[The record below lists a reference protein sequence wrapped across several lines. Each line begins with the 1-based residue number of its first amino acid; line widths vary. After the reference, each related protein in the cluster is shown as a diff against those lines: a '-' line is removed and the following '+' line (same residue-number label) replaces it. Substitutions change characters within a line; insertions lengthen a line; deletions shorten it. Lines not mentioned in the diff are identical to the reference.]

1 MQSAA
6 RLFSSANMSSVRKYQ
21 PHYTVSDY
29 QHWEGDWELW
39 YGTAVAMSPSPF
51 GPHERAVSSFAYMI
65 QSSIQLNQ
73 CPCKVY
79 TGLDWIIQEDT
90 VVRPDVML
98 VCGCQPERHL
108 ETPPILVVEVLS
120 ESTATK
126 DRLAKRELYERQGV
140 EDYLIV
146 DTAARTICW
155 LELQTNGTYQD
166 ATNKIAENGLF
177 SISLSNGCIVNF
189 DRNAGFS

>member
-1 MQSAA
+1 
-6 RLFSSANMSSVRKYQ
+6 
-21 PHYTVSDY
+21 
-29 QHWEGDWELW
+29 
-39 YGTAVAMSPSPF
+39 MSPSPF
-51 GPHERAVSSFAYMI
+51 GPHERAVSAFAYMI

-79 TGLDWIIQEDT
+79 TGLDWIVQQDT

-98 VCGCQPERHL
+98 VCGRQPERHL

-126 DRLAKRELYERQGV
+126 DVIAKRELYERQRV
-140 EDYLIV
+140 ENYLIV
-146 DTAARTICW
+146 DTEARSICW
-155 LELQTNGTYQD
+155 LELQSNGIYQD
-166 ATNKIAENGLF
+166 ATNKIADNGLF